1 MKWFG
6 ATRFRRWTFGYIPS
20 LLIAFIIFCNVLI
33 SQNAKGRVFTSID
46 QVPNCSAAV
55 VFGTSP
61 KKKGLINLFYLYR
74 MEAAAALWKS
84 GKVKYIIVSGDNS
97 TAYYDEATYM
107 KTTLKKLGVPDS
119 VIALDYAGLRT
130 LDSVVRA
137 SWVFGQNNIVVVSQ
151 EFQNE
156 RALYIADHFGI
167 NAVALNAKDVPGNYG
182 WKTAIREYLARV
194 KAVLDVTIFQ
204 TKPTFSGPRER
215 LGK

>member
-1 MKWFG
+1 M
-6 ATRFRRWTFGYIPS
+6 
-20 LLIAFIIFCNVLI
+20 AFIVFCNVLI
-33 SQNAKGRVFTSID
+33 NQNAKGRIFASIE

-97 TAYYDEATYM
+97 TVYYDEATYM
-107 KTTLKKLGVPDS
+107 KTTLNKLGVPDS
-119 VIALDYAGLRT
+119 AIALDYAGFRT

-137 SWVFGQNNIVVVSQ
+137 SWVFGQNDIVVVSQ

-182 WKTAIREYLARV
+182 WMTSLREYLARV
-194 KAVLDVTIFQ
+194 NAVLDVTIFG
-204 TKPTFSGPRER
+204 TLPKYPGPPEP
-215 LGK
+215 LGN